1 MSEKIIE
8 DERFLCDVKNVYC
21 ELCPECS
28 RRYCVKDRI
37 GKKRSLSEK
46 EKKELSEMPLD
57 TLKQRLHYFIKSSNL
72 TQREIGERAYLSES
86 YINRLANLND
96 KRTPTSKD
104 VSLLEHALDLPR
116 GTIDGTMPFIRHRK
130 DYEIYYKRYA
140 EKRAAGKEKEEAR
153 VIYERHD
160 REKRYLNEYAPPFE
174 FSGSIEKALLDLAAS
189 ICINLE
195 TLQDG
200 RVALAFSDH
209 GQAGELVNQF
219 LTEWKR
225 QRDRLADSAPNQDS
239 EKWELFDLWRADI
252 YGKEG
257 TPGSGYYI
265 NDDNNDRPRTVDAL
279 PLERYQRT
287 LSPDMVEYYD

>member
-1 MSEKIIE
+1 MSKQIIE
-8 DERFLCDVKNVYC
+8 DERFLCDVKGVYC
-21 ELCPECS
+21 ERCPECS

-37 GKKRSLSEK
+37 GKKRPLSEK

-57 TLKQRLHYFIKSSNL
+57 TVKQRLRYYIKASDL
-72 TQREIGERAYLSES
+72 TLREIGERAFMSES
-86 YINRLANLND
+86 YVSKLANLKD
-96 KRTPTSKD
+96 KRTPTPKD
-104 VSLLEHALDLPR
+104 VSLLEHALELER
-116 GTIDGTMPFIRHRK
+116 GTLDGTRPNFPRLI
-130 DYEIYYKRYA
+130 DYQKYE
-140 EKRAAGKEKEEAR
+140 EERAAGKEKEEAR
-153 VIYERHD
+153 VIYERRD
-160 REKRYLNEYAPPFE
+160 REKRYLNEYAPPFV

-265 NDDNNDRPRTVDAL
+265 NMDADDLPRDVDAL
-279 PLERYQRT
+279 PIIRNERQR
-287 LSPDMVEYYD
+287 D